1 VRGSVR
7 LTIEKPLAFGTTQ
20 QCVSTGRIIDPKRR
34 TRLLRSQ
41 AERTDPFR
49 SVVPIDR
56 KRRPL
61 KIKVAGPERVIYRDG
76 KEPPVVVEKEVV
88 RQ

>member
-1 VRGSVR
+1 VRQHGPASS
-7 LTIEKPLAFGTTQ
+7 IP
-20 QCVSTGRIIDPKRR
+20 S
-34 TRLLRSQ
+34 
-41 AERTDPFR
+41 AERAYYA
-49 SVVPIDR
+49 R

-76 KEPPVVVEKEVV
+76 KEPPVVVAKEVV